1 MNRKS
6 DLRNGLDSI
15 KKYAEAHSSAPPD
28 YLVSLERA
36 THLRTLAP
44 QMISGHLQGR
54 LLSMISYMIKPS
66 AILEVGTFTGYAT
79 LCLAEGLTGEGKI
92 HTIEIN
98 QELIH
103 GFAPLLNNTP
113 YRSKIVQYT
122 GDALKIIPGLEP
134 IFDLVF
140 IDASKI
146 DYKEFFDLSLDKTL
160 KGGFILVDNVLWSGK
175 VCKKP
180 MDADTKSIDDFN
192 KMVLDDER
200 VENVIIPI
208 RDGLMLCRKK

>member
-6 DLRNGLDSI
+6 DLRNGLSSI
-15 KKYAEAHSSAPPD
+15 KKYAEAHSSAAPD
-28 YLVSLERA
+28 YLESLERA

-54 LLSMISYMIKPS
+54 LLSMISYMIKPD
-66 AILEVGTFTGYAT
+66 AILEIGTFTGYAT
-79 LCLAEGLTGEGKI
+79 LCLAEGLTADGKI

-98 QELIH
+98 RELIH
-103 GFAPLLNNTP
+103 GFTPFLNDSP
-113 YRSKIVQYT
+113 YRSKIIQHT
-122 GDALKIIPGLEP
+122 GDALQIIPGLEE

-140 IDASKI
+140 IDASKT
-146 DYKEFFDLSLDKTL
+146 DYQAFFDLSLDKTA

-192 KMVLDDER
+192 KMVLNDER
-200 VENVIIPI
+200 VENVILPI

>member
-15 KKYAEAHSSAPPD
+15 KKYAEAHSSSPPE

-54 LLSMISYMIKPS
+54 LLSMISHMIRPS
-66 AILEVGTFTGYAT
+66 AILEIGTFTGYAT
-79 LCLAEGLTGEGKI
+79 LCLAEGLTTDGKI

-98 QELIH
+98 KELVH
-103 GFAPLLNNTP
+103 GFAPFLDNSP
-113 YRSKIVQYT
+113 YQSKIIQHA
-122 GDALKIIPGLEP
+122 GDALKIIPGFER

-140 IDASKI
+140 IDASKT
-146 DYKEFFDLSLDKTL
+146 DYKEFFDLSLDRTV

-175 VCKKP
+175 VCKAP
-180 MDADTKSIDDFN
+180 MDTDTKSIDDFN
-192 KMVLDDER
+192 KMVLGDDR
-200 VENVIIPI
+200 VENMILPI

>member
-6 DLRNGLDSI
+6 DLRNGLDGI
-15 KKYAEAHSSAPPD
+15 RKYAEAHSSFPPD

-54 LLSMISYMIKPS
+54 LLSMISYMIKPD
-66 AILEVGTFTGYAT
+66 AILEIGTFTGYAT
-79 LCLAEGLTGEGKI
+79 LCLAEGLIPEGKI

-98 QELIH
+98 EELVR
-103 GFAPLLNNTP
+103 GFAPFLNNSP
-113 YRSKIVQYT
+113 HRSKIVQHA

-140 IDASKI
+140 IDASKT
-146 DYKEFFDLSLDKTL
+146 DYQEFFDLSLDKTV

-175 VCKKP
+175 VCNEP
-180 MDADTKSIDDFN
+180 MDADTRSIDHFN
-192 KMVLDDER
+192 KMVLEDER
-200 VENVIIPI
+200 VENMILPI

>member
-6 DLRNGLDSI
+6 DLRNGLSSI
-15 KKYAEAHSSAPPD
+15 KKYAEAHSSAAPD

-66 AILEVGTFTGYAT
+66 AILEIGTFTGYAT
-79 LCLAEGLTGEGKI
+79 LCLAEGLTADGKI

-98 QELIH
+98 QELVH
-103 GFAPLLNNTP
+103 GFAPFLNDSP
-113 YRSKIVQYT
+113 YRSKIIQHT
-122 GDALKIIPGLEP
+122 GDALKIIPGLQEV
-134 IFDLVF
+134 FDLVF
-140 IDASKI
+140 IDASKT
-146 DYKEFFDLSLDKTL
+146 DYKAFFDLSLDKTA
-160 KGGFILVDNVLWSGK
+160 KGGFVLVDNVLWSGK

-192 KMVLDDER
+192 KMVLNDER
-200 VENVIIPI
+200 VENVILPI